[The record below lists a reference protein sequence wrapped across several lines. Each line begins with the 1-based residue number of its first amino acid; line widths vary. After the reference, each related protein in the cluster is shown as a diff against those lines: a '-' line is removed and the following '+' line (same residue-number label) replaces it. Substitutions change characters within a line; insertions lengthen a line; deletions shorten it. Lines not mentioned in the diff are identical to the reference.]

1 MQLLNK
7 LFSLFLTLFSLVKNS
22 GFNNVT
28 VPIRYH
34 ILSGSR
40 SIFDVIFGYDPFFIG
55 YEFLSLELNIFL
67 GFFSLTA
74 FLLLLASIISIPI
87 GIIYAI
93 SATLNKSTKW
103 WSGFVPLM
111 LAILAIIIG
120 ILTLLIIGIFV
131 QSFSEYY

>member
-1 MQLLNK
+1 M
-7 LFSLFLTLFSLVKNS
+7 
-22 GFNNVT
+22 T

-40 SIFDVIFGYDPFFIG
+40 SIFDVLFGYDPFNR

-67 GFFSLTA
+67 GFFSFIA
-74 FLLLLASIISIPI
+74 FLLLLVSIILIPI

-93 SATLNKSTKW
+93 SATLNKSAKW

-120 ILTLLIIGIFV
+120 ISTLLIIGIFI